1 MSPINPVGPLSVPP
15 VTSLDQIEARA
26 LQGPTAP
33 RVGPVGDSFGKLLDG
48 LLSDVVAR
56 DNAADAATRSVLLG
70 EGTPLHQAQILG
82 AEADVSFLLMVE
94 MRNKLLES
102 YQELMRMQL

>member
-1 MSPINPVGPLSVPP
+1 MSPINPIGPLAGSP
-15 VTSLDQIEARA
+15 VISLDQIAARA
-26 LQGPTAP
+26 LQVPTSP
-33 RVGPVGDSFGKLLDG
+33 RAAPVGDNFGKLLDG
-48 LLSDVVAR
+48 LVSNVMAKD
-56 DNAADAATRSVLLG
+56 DAADVATRSVLLG
-70 EGTPLHQAQILG
+70 EGVPLHQAQILG